1 MENFE
6 LNRKAVRLLEVWDPF
21 QLGTESY
28 ETETADVVA
37 ALQGI
42 QDVEELAEVI
52 QTVYEYSFE
61 QWIPKEQCVDVAKKL
76 VQLRHEATCEIK

>member
-6 LNRKAVRLLEVWDPF
+6 LNRKAVKLLAEWDPF
-21 QLGTESY
+21 MLGEESY

-42 QDVEELAEVI
+42 TQTLELAEVI
-52 QTVYEYSFE
+52 QRVYEYSFE
-61 QWIPKEQCVDVAKKL
+61 QWIPLEDCLSMADKL
-76 VQLRHEATCEIK
+76 IALRHQATCEL

>member
-1 MENFE
+1 MENIE
-6 LNRKAVRLLEVWDPF
+6 LNRKAVRILEEWDPF

-42 QDVEELAEVI
+42 TQTLELAEVI
-52 QTVYEYSFE
+52 QSVYEYSFE
-61 QWIPKEQCVDVAKKL
+61 QWIPLDDCLTIADKL
-76 VQLRHEATCEIK
+76 IALRHQASCEL